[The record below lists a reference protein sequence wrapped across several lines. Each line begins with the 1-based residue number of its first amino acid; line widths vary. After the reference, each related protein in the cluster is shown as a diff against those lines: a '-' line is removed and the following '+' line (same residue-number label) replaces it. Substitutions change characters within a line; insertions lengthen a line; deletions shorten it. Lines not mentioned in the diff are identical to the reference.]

1 MTETTDAP
9 KMCAA
14 RYTFGAQWLGAV
26 GSCKHYAMLGSDF
39 CRFHAGPS
47 EFRARADR
55 TAEVVELRPPAPN
68 IECPTCGSQWF
79 TIVAVLAYG
88 DNGPRVTG
96 WSVPPVC
103 SECGAALD
111 SL

>member
-1 MTETTDAP
+1 MTDTTDAP
-9 KMCAA
+9 KMCAS
-14 RYTFGAQWLGAV
+14 

-55 TAEVVELRPPAPN
+55 TAEVVELRPPAAN
-68 IECPTCGSQWF
+68 IECRECGSQWF
-79 TIVAVLAYG
+79 SALVVFALG
-88 DNGPRVTG
+88 DDGPRVTG